1 MPDHEEVS
9 SDDCPGVSGVAA
21 APGNQGSAS
30 RPAESDPLRR
40 LLSEFSALREYAAH
54 LAATYVDL
62 TRARARKLVISAILG
77 IAAAIVGLTVA
88 IACAIYTVR
97 GVAGGLAAAVGGR
110 IWLGELLA
118 GVAGLCVLAGLAGIA
133 VRMSAKRRHASAVQ
147 KYEDRKAG
155 QRARIGRDVEEAACA
170 SV

>member
-9 SDDCPGVSGVAA
+9 SDDCPDVSGVAA

-88 IACAIYTVR
+88 IACAIHTVR
-97 GVAGGLAAAVGGR
+97 GVAGGLAAAVAGGSGWVNCSR
-110 IWLGELLA
+110 AWL
-118 GVAGLCVLAGLAGIA
+118 VC
-133 VRMSAKRRHASAVQ
+133 ASWRGWP
-147 KYEDRKAG
+147 ESPCG
-155 QRARIGRDVEEAACA
+155 CPPSEGMRARCRNTKIERPANGHE
-170 SV
+170 